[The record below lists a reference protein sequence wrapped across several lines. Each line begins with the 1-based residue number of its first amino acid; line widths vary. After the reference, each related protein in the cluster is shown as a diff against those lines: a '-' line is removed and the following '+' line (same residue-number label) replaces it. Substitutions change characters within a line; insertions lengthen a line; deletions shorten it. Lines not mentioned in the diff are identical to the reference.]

1 MDVIVDVDGTLS
13 DPTHRLHFIKTKPK
27 DWPAFFDACKNDA
40 PNAWVCNLVLGLI
53 GDPANKIIFCSG
65 RPERVRQPT
74 VQWLQ
79 RFLWSQSDKLPLYMR
94 KDDDFREDSV
104 IKREMLQR
112 MRNDGFKPVLAIED
126 RSQVVKMWRAEGL
139 TCAQVAEGDFQ
150 DGR

>member
-1 MDVIVDVDGTLS
+1 MDVIVDIDGTLS

-40 PNAWVCNLVLGLI
+40 PNTWVVNMVQSLI
-53 GDPANKIIFCSG
+53 TARNRIILCSG
-65 RPERVRQPT
+65 RPERVREPT
-74 VQWLQ
+74 TQWLQ
-79 RFLWSQSDKLPLYMR
+79 RFVYAQSDKLPLYMR

-112 MRNDGFKPVLAIED
+112 MRNDGYKPVLAIED

-139 TCAQVAEGDFQ
+139 TCAQVAEGDF
-150 DGR
+150 